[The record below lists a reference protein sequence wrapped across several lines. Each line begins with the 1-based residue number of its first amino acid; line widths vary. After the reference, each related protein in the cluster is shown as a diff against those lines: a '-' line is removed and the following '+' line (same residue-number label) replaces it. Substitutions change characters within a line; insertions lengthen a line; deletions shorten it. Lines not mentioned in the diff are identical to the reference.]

1 MFIAIPGLRLA
12 YGTVWAMVFAV
23 VLGSMTVGVQI
34 TRGGLVQLK
43 AELEEAS
50 WTSGASRTYT
60 FLHVILP
67 LVAPAVIVV
76 GLQVFATAVS
86 VVSVVALL
94 GTGETQPLSLL
105 QLAFLDSGR
114 FEAATI
120 VGLLVLLVTMIAAI
134 LARAVSM
141 RYGLEQG

>member
-1 MFIAIPGLRLA
+1 MLFR
-12 YGTVWAMVFAV
+12 
-23 VLGSMTVGVQI
+23 S
-34 TRGGLVQLK
+34 
-43 AELEEAS
+43 
-50 WTSGASRTYT
+50 
-60 FLHVILP
+60 
-67 LVAPAVIVV
+67 
-76 GLQVFATAVS
+76 
-86 VVSVVALL
+86 
-94 GTGETQPLSLL
+94 